1 MIAEEVFV
9 TRLNSSKI
17 YSTISIS
24 WRSKGNQ
31 QRHTGRSFILIKEDM
46 LGPQEWEASQIAA
59 LHRSHILEL
68 HLTGLRPVL
77 DRSRLMHHTPPVA
90 NLETFKL
97 KQPQVYGATREEPI
111 TRAQM

>member
-46 LGPQEWEASQIAA
+46 ICWV
-59 LHRSHILEL
+59 HRNGRH
-68 HLTGLRPVL
+68 
-77 DRSRLMHHTPPVA
+77 
-90 NLETFKL
+90 L
-97 KQPQVYGATREEPI
+97 KQQRSLVVIFWSFILRGSVQFWIGQDSCTILLQWLIWRPSSQSNLRYMGLPGRN
-111 TRAQM
+111 Q